1 MNYRQ
6 LFSPIESLVHPV
18 AYNIHFG
25 KGFLLTHWKNLLM
38 QRSSREN
45 LCKKRYCDVPKTNR
59 FVLKILEKLNHF
71 VLKVRTGGFADS
83 NLPLIS
89 SDTRFEFYRAQGL
102 DLIFN
107 KK

>member
-1 MNYRQ
+1 MLLQSRI
-6 LFSPIESLVHPV
+6 PIESLAHPV

-38 QRSSREN
+38 RRSSREN

-83 NLPLIS
+83 RKAEDRVGIYFLYY
-89 SDTRFEFYRAQGL
+89 D
-102 DLIFN
+102 N
-107 KK
+107 KKSMVYY

>member
-1 MNYRQ
+1 MLLQSRI
-6 LFSPIESLVHPV
+6 PIESLAHPV

-38 QRSSREN
+38 RRSSREN

-83 NLPLIS
+83 KCILIVI
-89 SDTRFEFYRAQGL
+89 DGEKIIFFLE
-102 DLIFN
+102 DLIIFATN
-107 KK
+107 Y

>member
-1 MNYRQ
+1 MLLQSRI
-6 LFSPIESLVHPV
+6 PIESLAHPV

-38 QRSSREN
+38 RRSSREN

-83 NLPLIS
+83 KTDS
-89 SDTRFEFYRAQGL
+89 R
-102 DLIFN
+102 N
-107 KK
+107 KEEEKEIKYNKQYHGNTI

>member
-6 LFSPIESLVHPV
+6 LFFPIESLTRPV
-18 AYNIHFG
+18 AYNIRFG
-25 KGFLLTHWKNLLM
+25 KGFLLIHWKNLSV

-71 VLKVRTGGFADS
+71 VLKVQTGGFADS
-83 NLPLIS
+83 IRRDSVPMG
-89 SDTRFEFYRAQGL
+89 T
-102 DLIFN
+102 
-107 KK
+107 

>member
-45 LCKKRYCDVPKTNR
+45 LCKKRYCDVPKN
-59 FVLKILEKLNHF
+59 E
-71 VLKVRTGGFADS
+71 
-83 NLPLIS
+83 PL
-89 SDTRFEFYRAQGL
+89 RFENIGKIKSFRFESANGWFCGFY
-102 DLIFN
+102 
-107 KK
+107 